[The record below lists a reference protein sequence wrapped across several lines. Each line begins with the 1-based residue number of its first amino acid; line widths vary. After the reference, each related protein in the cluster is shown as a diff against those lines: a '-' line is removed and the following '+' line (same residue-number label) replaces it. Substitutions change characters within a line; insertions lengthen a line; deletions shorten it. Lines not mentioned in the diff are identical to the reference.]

1 MTQEDNQ
8 ILNAMTN
15 ISFRDLMILE
25 GVLIR
30 KKIITKE
37 DFKEEHK
44 YLFGEKK
51 IKKKEMI

>member
-1 MTQEDNQ
+1 MTQEDTE
-8 ILNAMTN
+8 LLCAMTN
-15 ISFRDLMILE
+15 ISFRDLMVLE

-37 DFKEEHK
+37 DFKAEHK
-44 YLFGEKK
+44 YLFGEK